1 MTNDNGEF
9 KEYRKMLLAE
19 LERLN
24 KVYVSLDSKLG
35 TTRDELHRRINEL
48 ENRLSI
54 LVNKFERELRSKISD
69 NNIEIVTLKTKAS
82 MWGFVA
88 GAIPAAIGIIVSIIT
103 LIVSING

>member
-48 ENRLSI
+48 ENRL
-54 LVNKFERELRSKISD
+54 RS
-69 NNIEIVTLKTKAS
+69 
-82 MWGFVA
+82 
-88 GAIPAAIGIIVSIIT
+88 
-103 LIVSING
+103 